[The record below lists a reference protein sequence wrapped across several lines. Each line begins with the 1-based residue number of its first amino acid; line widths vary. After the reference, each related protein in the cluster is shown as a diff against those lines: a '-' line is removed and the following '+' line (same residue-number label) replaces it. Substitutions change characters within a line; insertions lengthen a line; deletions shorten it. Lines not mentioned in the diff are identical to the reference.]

1 MGVVC
6 GILDLRADSPSS
18 PVKSKIIK
26 TKMAGETAVETP
38 QDNTKVE
45 ETIKTDKEVIAEEEA
60 AQANEEKKDEEKKP
74 AEEAKKAKE
83 VKPKKPVSHVQ
94 DFEEDMVYLFQFTRS
109 PQIPSISPFCL
120 KLESWLKL
128 HGIKYQNVDHKCKF
142 RSKKGLLP
150 FIELNGEEIADSNMI
165 IETLSKKF
173 EKEMPAELSQD
184 QKNVQHAMVAMVE
197 NHLHW
202 TIVYWKS
209 KDVDNILKG
218 YKLNLQSAIGSK
230 APASLLNFYF
240 KYTFCRKGLKKVRSN
255 GMGVHTAEEIENFGK
270 KDLLT
275 LSEMLGEKEFFF
287 GSEPAMLDM
296 VVFSHVAQLVM
307 VDKEFSCPLRDY
319 LEEECKNLVG
329 LVNRMKDRCWGDHWA
344 NATGEKMDL
353 NPHIPKPEPPAPE
366 PEPVE
371 EKKEEE
377 AKKEETTEK
386 EEKKEEEKEKA
397 DEKKEEKKKEE
408 DKPDK
413 PEDKNKT
420 SEVKTRSRFSY

>member
-74 AEEAKKAKE
+74 AEEKKTKE
-83 VKPKKPVSHVQ
+83 PKAKKPVSHVQ
-94 DFEEDMVYLFQFTRS
+94 DFEEDLVYLFQFTRS

-128 HGIKYQNVDHKCKF
+128 HGIKYQNIDHKCKF
-142 RSKKGLLP
+142 RSRKGMLP
-150 FIELNGEEIADSNMI
+150 FIEINGDEVADSNTI
-165 IETLSKKF
+165 IETLAKKF
-173 EKEMPAELSQD
+173 DKEMPAQLSQD
-184 QKNVQHAMVAMVE
+184 QKNVQHAMIAMVE

-202 TIVYWKS
+202 TIVHWRS
-209 KDVDNILKG
+209 KDVDNTLKG
-218 YKLNLQSAIGSK
+218 YQLNLQTAIGSK

-240 KYTFCRKGLKKVRSN
+240 KYTFCRKGLKKVKAH
-255 GMGVHTAEEIENFGK
+255 GLGVHTPEEIEQFGK
-270 KDLLT
+270 KDLQA
-275 LSEMLGEKEFFF
+275 LSEMLGDKEFFF
-287 GSEPAMLDM
+287 GDEPAMLDL
-296 VVFSHVAQLVM
+296 VVYSHVAQLVM
-307 VDKEFSCPLRDY
+307 IERDYPCSLRDY
-319 LEEECKNLVG
+319 LEADCKNLVG

-344 NATGEKMDL
+344 NATGEEMDL
-353 NPHIPKPEPPAPE
+353 NPHIPKPEPVVE

-377 AKKEETTEK
+377 AKKENKEETTEK

-397 DEKKEEKKKEE
+397 DEKKEEKEKETE
-408 DKPDK
+408 DKKDD
-413 PEDKNKT
+413 ENKA
-420 SEVKTRSRFSY
+420 SEEKK